1 MSEPLTLGEVL
12 RRSSDYLEKKGVE
25 SARRDAE
32 RLLAHGLGCSRLE
45 LYTAFERLL
54 SEAELAL
61 CRSLVE
67 RRGRREPLAYVLG
80 EWDFRRLT
88 LRCDAR
94 ALVPRPETEVVVER
108 ALESIAG
115 LDSPRVLDVGTGS
128 GAIALAVA
136 QEHPGARVTGIDVS
150 ADALALARENVELTG
165 IPVELRRAD
174 LRDPL
179 EGPFELVVCNPPYV
193 EPAEI
198 GTLEPEVRDW
208 EPRQAL
214 VGSGIAELVAS
225 RARDLLVSG
234 GWLVV
239 ELGLGQQQAY
249 GELLRSLGYERIT
262 ITPDLTGRE
271 RVVEGRWP

>member
-25 SARRDAE
+25 SARLDAE

-45 LYTAFERLL
+45 LYTDFERPL
-54 SEAELAL
+54 SEAELTL

-136 QEHPGARVTGIDVS
+136 QEHPGARVT
-150 ADALALARENVELTG
+150 
-165 IPVELRRAD
+165 
-174 LRDPL
+174 
-179 EGPFELVVCNPPYV
+179 
-193 EPAEI
+193 
-198 GTLEPEVRDW
+198 
-208 EPRQAL
+208 
-214 VGSGIAELVAS
+214 
-225 RARDLLVSG
+225 
-234 GWLVV
+234 
-239 ELGLGQQQAY
+239 
-249 GELLRSLGYERIT
+249 
-262 ITPDLTGRE
+262 
-271 RVVEGRWP
+271 